1 MARFRLEKA
10 MSVVEEFKAS
20 VSRSIQTIGE
30 NKEFLD
36 LSNTWLQKCIPLG
49 YMHNFSWLGRP
60 IIQIPQD
67 SYAMQEMIWSVKPDL
82 IIETGIAHGGSL
94 VLSASM
100 LALIDYCEAVEKGA
114 VLDPKASHRKVVGV
128 DIDIRAHNR
137 EAIEA
142 HPLSHKIEMYQGSS
156 IAPETIEHIK
166 SIAAG
171 YNTVMV
177 FLDSNHTHD
186 HVLSELEFYAPLT
199 SKGSYC
205 AVWDTLVE
213 DMPGDMYPERP
224 WGPGDNP
231 KTAVWEYMRRL
242 KEEGRTASDGEP
254 LTFAYD
260 HRLENKIALTVSRDG
275 FLKRV

>member
-1 MARFRLEKA
+1 
-10 MSVVEEFKAS
+10 VDEFKAS
-20 VSRSIQTIGE
+20 VSRNIQSIGE
-30 NKEFLD
+30 NKACLD
-36 LSNTWLQKCIPLG
+36 LSNTWLQQCIPLG

-100 LALIDYCEAVEKGA
+100 LAMIDYCEAVEQGKM
-114 VLDPKASHRKVVGV
+114 LDPKAGHRKVLGI

-142 HPLSHKIEMYQGSS
+142 HPLSHKIEMIEGSS
-156 IAPETIEHIK
+156 VSPEIFEHVKAAAKGYDTI
-166 SIAAG
+166 
-171 YNTVMV
+171 MV
-177 FLDSNHTHD
+177 FLDSNHTHQ
-186 HVLSELEFYAPLT
+186 HVLDELELYAPLT

-205 AVWDTLVE
+205 AVWDTLIE
-213 DMPGDMYPERP
+213 DMPQDMYPDRP

-242 KEEGRTASDGEP
+242 KEEGRSATDGSP
-254 LTFAYD
+254 LAFEYD
-260 HRLENKIALTVSRDG
+260 RRLESKIAITVSRDG
-275 FLKRV
+275 FLKRI